1 MKTSHTPSNP
11 RVLIA
16 GANGF
21 IGQHLLENLW
31 KKYDITA
38 ISRRQVLKE
47 VKSKFS
53 SVEWVQADFFSRSQ
67 TIDALKAADIGIY
80 LIHSMSPTSEFER
93 GRFQNRDLLLA
104 DNFLYAA
111 AKNNLKQII
120 FVGGQIPQ
128 NQMSL
133 SDHLKSRQE
142 VESLFRTGE
151 IPVTVLRTSMIFGA
165 GGSSSDILFRLIQ
178 RLPILILQKYL
189 ENTSRPIYII
199 DLVRSVEHCFLNS
212 ETYNRHFNIS
222 GNESLSYRDMLMQI
236 SSHLGYRRFF
246 LNIPWLPL
254 TLCKLFASFF
264 SQTPLSLVGPLLETT
279 KHDLDLPSDE
289 INRYKVL
296 FSSTFKQ
303 LIKDSLKEDK
313 GCHNIIIPKSTK
325 KSLQRYRTVRSVD
338 RIFVQKSKLSLAYQ
352 EIYTLAIE
360 ILSIFN

>member
-111 AKNNLKQII
+111 AKNNLK
-120 FVGGQIPQ
+120 PADAKRE
-128 NQMSL
+128 L
-133 SDHLKSRQE
+133 SRKLLD
-142 VESLFRTGE
+142 
-151 IPVTVLRTSMIFGA
+151 VTK
-165 GGSSSDILFRLIQ
+165 Q
-178 RLPILILQKYL
+178 RS
-189 ENTSRPIYII
+189 NT
-199 DLVRSVEHCFLNS
+199 
-212 ETYNRHFNIS
+212 NI
-222 GNESLSYRDMLMQI
+222 
-236 SSHLGYRRFF
+236 
-246 LNIPWLPL
+246 
-254 TLCKLFASFF
+254 
-264 SQTPLSLVGPLLETT
+264 
-279 KHDLDLPSDE
+279 
-289 INRYKVL
+289 
-296 FSSTFKQ
+296 
-303 LIKDSLKEDK
+303 LKE
-313 GCHNIIIPKSTK
+313 C
-325 KSLQRYRTVRSVD
+325 Q
-338 RIFVQKSKLSLAYQ
+338 A
-352 EIYTLAIE
+352 
-360 ILSIFN
+360 